1 MTGEPKDPDITE
13 QTSLNALDHAIQAAK
28 AGQRSHE
35 RPPPP
40 PVGLSS
46 GMRAGGELIGG
57 ILGGVIFGACAD
69 WMFDSSPIGLVVGTI
84 LGVTAGFYRVYRA
97 TL

>member
-1 MTGEPKDPDITE
+1 MAGDDRDPDITE
-13 QTSLNALDHAIQAAK
+13 QASLNALDHAIQAAK
-28 AGQRSHE
+28 AGQRLSE
-35 RPPPP
+35 RPPAPT
-40 PVGLSS
+40 VGLSS

-69 WMFDSSPIGLVVGTI
+69 WMFDISPIGLVIGTI
-84 LGVTAGFYRVYRA
+84 LGVGAGFYGVYRA